1 MEFHHPVAGVHP
13 HGAMRREDRLIT
25 DPTVLNT
32 IIQRGHLMHLAL
44 CDENIPFLV
53 PVFYA
58 YDGTALYFHSARA
71 GTKISILQ
79 KNPAVCF
86 EISEYAGVIPDP
98 VACNFE
104 ARHRT
109 VIGIGRA
116 CFLGDPTEKINAL
129 NRIVAQFTAQQFT
142 FPEASLRATTVIRID
157 IDSMKGKQHGF
168 GEPEGDA

>member
-1 MEFHHPVAGVHP
+1 MEHHHSFPSGHP
-13 HGAMRREDRLIT
+13 HGAMRRDDRLIT
-25 DPTVLNT
+25 DPAILHD
-32 IIQRGHLMHLAL
+32 IINRGHLMHLAL
-44 CDENIPFLV
+44 SDENIPFLV

-116 CFLGDPTEKINAL
+116 SFLDEPAEKISAL
-129 NRIVAQFTAQQFT
+129 NRIVAQFTPQSFT

-157 IDSMKGKQHGF
+157 IGSMKGKQHGF
-168 GEPEGDA
+168 GEPEGEA